1 VSTDDAPA
9 SDAPPNSPRP
19 RLGRDV
25 VVLGVIAFFVM
36 LGFGVV
42 VPVLPV
48 FVRRFGADG
57 FQVGAV
63 VSAFALVRFAASP
76 LCGRLVRRGGERTVL
91 AAGIGIV
98 AVSSVLV
105 GVAQSYAQVLVL
117 RAVGGVGS
125 AMFSVSAMT
134 LLLGTT
140 PVALRGRAVGFYQG
154 GFLVGGMA
162 GPAVGGVLALVS
174 LRAPFFFYGGTLV
187 VAGLVGLLFLHPSPP
202 GDRATEGPQAR
213 PWREVARDVRFRA
226 ACLAN
231 LAQGWAG
238 MGARSALVPLV
249 VVEVLHRDTAWSGI
263 AFAVAAVVQ
272 TAMLGPAG
280 TYVDRVGR
288 RSAIVAACAVGAVA
302 LLGLA
307 FAPNIGV
314 PIALLCVYGVCAA
327 FIGTAPAALV
337 GDVAGARSG
346 EAVAVFSM
354 FSDLGAITCPLLA
367 GWLADVASFPV
378 AFGSAAVVMLV
389 AAAYARRIPRAP
401 VTRPERGL

>member
-1 VSTDDAPA
+1 VSLDDPGATA
-9 SDAPPNSPRP
+9 LPRP

-25 VVLGVIAFFVM
+25 VVLGVVAFFVM
-36 LGFGVV
+36 VGFGVV

-48 FVRRFGADG
+48 FARRFGADG

-91 AAGIGIV
+91 ATGIFVV
-98 AVSSVLV
+98 AASSVLV
-105 GVAQSYAQVLVL
+105 GLAQTYAQVLVL
-117 RAVGGVGS
+117 RAVGGIGS

-140 PVALRGRAVGFYQG
+140 PVAVRGRAVGFYQG

-187 VAGLVGLLFLHPSPP
+187 VAGLVGLLFLQPSR
-202 GDRATEGPQAR
+202 GSAQDDDAGAAR
-213 PWREVARDVRFRA
+213 PWREVARNVRFRA

-231 LAQGWAG
+231 LAQGWSG
-238 MGARSALVPLV
+238 VGVRSTLVPLV

-272 TAMLGPAG
+272 TLMLGPAG

-288 RSAIVAACAVGAVA
+288 RSAVVVACAVGGLA

-307 FAPNIGV
+307 FSPDV
-314 PIALLCVYGVCAA
+314 WVLMALLCLYGACAA
-327 FIGTAPAALV
+327 FVGTAPAALV
-337 GDVAGARSG
+337 GDVAGQRSG

-354 FSDLGAITCPLLA
+354 CSDLGAITGPLVA

-378 AFGSAAVVMLV
+378 AFGSATVIMLV
-389 AAAYARRIPRAP
+389 AAGYARRIPHGRAP
-401 VTRPERGL
+401 RVA